1 MRLKI
6 TPKGKLV
13 EKKSVL
19 VKLDSG
25 KVIGRIWQDDILLDT
40 WVITMNQRP
49 CTSKCGGSI

>member
-6 TPKGKLV
+6 TRTGKLV

-19 VKLDSG
+19 IKLEGG
-25 KVIGRIWQDDILLDT
+25 KIIGRVWQDDILLDT
-40 WVITMNQRP
+40 CVLTMNQRP